1 MRCYAPRRVNLSSGS
16 LLALFGAMLIVA
28 LVPGPA
34 VFAVIART
42 FSSGFSR
49 GLMIIVGI
57 TLADFIFILL
67 ALFGLSIISEIM
79 GTAFLIVKFASAA
92 YLIWLGI
99 NLIRSKVSAEDIKVS
114 KESSLLANVMT
125 GLMINLGNPKAIV
138 FYIGLFPAFIDVS
151 QVVTA
156 DVLAIMAVATIV
168 FGSVNTCYALLALRA
183 KKMLNNPNA
192 LSLINKTAGTLMVS
206 TGALVAIKS

>member
-42 FSSGFSR
+42 FSSRFSR

>member
-49 GLMIIVGI
+49 GLMMIVGI

-79 GTAFLIVKFASAA
+79 GTAFLIVKYASAA

-99 NLIRSKVSAEDIKVS
+99 NLIRSKVSAEDIRVS

-156 DVLAIMAVATIV
+156 DVLAIMAVTTIV

>member
-79 GTAFLIVKFASAA
+79 GTAFLIVKYASAA

-99 NLIRSKVSAEDIKVS
+99 NLIRSKVSAEDSRVS

>member
-99 NLIRSKVSAEDIKVS
+99 NLIRSKVSAEEIKVS

>member
-42 FSSGFSR
+42 FSSRFSR

-79 GTAFLIVKFASAA
+79 GTAFLIVKYASAA

-99 NLIRSKVSAEDIKVS
+99 NLIRSKVSAEDIRVS